1 MNTPS
6 PHDPRALAHRLTT
19 IGHALHHRLFAQLRA
34 GGIHPKTVLLLS
46 AVDGRIDAPE
56 VLERLARGGKR
67 VDALEAQRLI
77 ARTDDGWRLTDEGR
91 SVLDRVDAER
101 SALLDGIPAETLAAL
116 AETLDLLAEKL
127 DVGDDDH
134 RGPFGRGVGPGPR
147 GGFGPRRGFGSRGD
161 GGLAFGPNLHHG
173 FRSGQRPGPVQH
185 ARPGDGG
192 AEGDEREP
200 GAEAPHCG
208 RGTDHRRHGFGPRH
222 GHHRAERFVQ
232 RAYERGF
239 DAGFSRGRASTAS
252 V

>member
-19 IGHALHHRLFAQLRA
+19 VGHALHHRLFTQLRA
-34 GGIHPKTVLLLS
+34 SGIHPKMVLLLS

-91 SVLDRVDAER
+91 TVLDRVDAER
-101 SALLDGIPAETLAAL
+101 SALLEGIPAETLSTL
-116 AETLDLLAEKL
+116 AETLDLLDEKL

-134 RGPFGRGVGPGPR
+134 RGPFGRGFGPGPR
-147 GGFGPRRGFGSRGD
+147 GGFGPRGD

-173 FRSGQRPGPVQH
+173 FRSGQRPGPDH
-185 ARPGDGG
+185 GARPAGGGAGGDG
-192 AEGDEREP
+192 REP
-200 GAEAPHCG
+200 GADTHRCG
-208 RGTDHRRHGFGPRH
+208 HGNEHRRHGFGPRH
-222 GHHRAERFVQ
+222 GHHRAERLAQ